1 LKKRTLFLSFLWVAA
16 LLFAGTSYADPVKV
30 GFVNTGKVLENAPQ
44 AQAARKK
51 LEQEFAPRD
60 GEITA
65 KQRKL
70 KALDEKLSRDGDVM
84 SDDERRKLERER
96 LTQQRELKRTRDAFT
111 EDLNLRRNEEFAKL
125 QRTVAKA
132 IVGIAKENGYDLVL
146 EAGVVFASDR
156 VDLTDKVLER
166 LRATYKP
173 GDEKKK

>member
-1 LKKRTLFLSFLWVAA
+1 MKRHIAFLSFLWAVS
-16 LLFAGTSYADPVKV
+16 LLFAGASYADQVKV
-30 GFVNTGKVLENAPQ
+30 GFVNTGRVLENAPQ

-60 GEITA
+60 GELAA

-70 KALDEKLSRDGDVM
+70 KALDEKLARDGDVM
-84 SDDERRKLERER
+84 SDEERRKVERER
-96 LTQQRELKRTRDAFT
+96 LSQQRELKRTRDAFT

-132 IVGIAKENGYDLVL
+132 IVDIAKENGYDLVL

-166 LRATYKP
+166 LRSTYKP
-173 GDEKKK
+173 EAGKKK